1 VKILLIPKVLQ
12 SLSKPFLAPKEIT
25 MRTTSLSTVTT
36 DLIESYGNTAKN
48 VVNAYRVGN
57 ERAVGFMDQRWESA
71 VLKTGAR
78 LTAEVRGNALSAQ
91 KKLSGYYAKGIA
103 LTSNSADTAI
113 SKAVELAAKGVQQV
127 AANAARFEKSTGVTT
142 LNKLAVAVVP
152 AAQGLSKVAGKIEQQ
167 SGQLVNTVAGKKAVV
182 KATAKRVTAFKKA
195 RARKAA

>member
-12 SLSKPFLAPKEIT
+12 SLSKPFLTPKEIT

-91 KKLSGYYAKGIA
+91 KLSGYYAKGIA